1 MTAEKIVQTMKSW
14 IGTDKRKIID
24 IYNSHKPL
32 ARGYKVKY
40 TDAWCDATV
49 SACFI
54 QNDAVDLIGGTEC
67 SVEKH
72 IALFKQKGIWTE
84 DGTITPSIGDIVTY
98 NWDSHAQ
105 PNDGV
110 ADHIGVVGAV
120 NAREFCVIEGNYN
133 DAVKCRVIPIG
144 WGYIRGFARPQYEKE
159 VKNEKKEVKTVK
171 PNGIDIASYQKS
183 LDPAKVEGDFIII
196 KATQGTGYINP
207 TYEKQA
213 DATLKAGKVLGLYHY
228 ANGSGVTGEVDF
240 FLQTVKKYIGK
251 AFLCLDWEHIP
262 NGGANPQFKNPD
274 YAKQFMDQVR
284 KKTGLTMFIYGS
296 KESCFNAMNWNLVKA
311 AGYPCWGAQYPNYDP
326 VQGYQQE
333 PWQST
338 RQWGAW
344 GRYPSIFQYTSVLR
358 LKGYSGNLDG
368 DLAYISL
375 EALKGYTIAGTTGNV
390 VSKPTEDTLN
400 RAQLLQMVADT
411 MDDKYGSGEDR
422 EKNLGK
428 YYAQVQDV
436 INYVDKTPADQLA
449 TDVLTGKFG
458 NGEIREK
465 VLGGK
470 YAAVQK
476 AVNAKLKGQKTV
488 NEIAKEVIQGKWGN
502 GSERVRKLRAAG
514 YDSAAVQAEVNNL
527 LGYKA

>member
-1 MTAEKIVQTMKSW
+1 MTADKIIQTMVSW

-72 IALFKQKGIWTE
+72 IALFKQKGIWVE

-98 NWDSHAQ
+98 NWDSNAQ

-159 VKNEKKEVKTVK
+159 VKTVGR
-171 PNGIDIASYQKS
+171 PNGIDIASSQAS

-207 TYEKQA
+207 TFEKQA

-284 KKTGLTMFIYGS
+284 KRTGLTMFIYGS

-311 AGYPCWGAQYPNYDP
+311 AGYPCWGAQYPNYEP
-326 VQGYQQE
+326 INGYQQE

-411 MDDKYGSGEDR
+411 MDNKYGVDEER
-422 EKNLGK
+422 RKKLGK
-428 YYAQVQDV
+428 YYDQVQEL
-436 INYVDKTPADQLA
+436 INYVDKTPVAQLA
-449 TDVLTGKFG
+449 TDVWSGKFG
-458 NGEIREK
+458 NDPIRSK
-465 VLGGK
+465 ILGNK
-470 YAAVQK
+470 AEAVRK
-476 AVNAKLKGQKTV
+476 LVNAKSKAMKSV
-488 NEIAKEVIQGKWGN
+488 EEIAWEIIRGEGGWGDN
-502 GSERVRKLRAAG
+502 PHRAKKLRAEG

-527 LGYKA
+527 LGYKAA